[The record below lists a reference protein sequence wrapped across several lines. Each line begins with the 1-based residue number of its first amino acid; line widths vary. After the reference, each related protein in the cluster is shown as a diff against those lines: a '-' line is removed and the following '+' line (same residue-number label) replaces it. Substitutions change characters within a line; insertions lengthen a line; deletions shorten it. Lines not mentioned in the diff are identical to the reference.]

1 MIYSSPLWSKCCA
14 YALLMRWHRP
24 VGALLLLWPS
34 LWALWIA
41 GNGNPSPSLVL
52 IFTIGVFLTRSAGC
66 VINDFADRHW
76 DGAVKRTCKRPLV
89 TGSVSAREALG
100 LFAILSLLAAGL
112 LLPLNNLTR
121 CFAVPALLLMI
132 IYPYMKRFTSAPQL
146 VLGLAFGW
154 SIPMAF
160 AAQTGQVPLI
170 AWFLFLLSGIW
181 TLAYDTIYALV
192 DREED
197 LQVGIKSTAILW
209 GHWDTRAIA
218 ALHTLMLILLVI
230 LGQQLRLGLPFY
242 LSLLAAAGMISY
254 LHVLIKDRQADA
266 CLLAFTKSQWLGCF
280 VFLGLVFS
288 YLAN

>member
-1 MIYSSPLWSKCCA
+1 MTYLSPLLSKCHA

-41 GNGNPSPSLVL
+41 GNGNPSLLLVL
-52 IFTIGVFLTRSAGC
+52 IFIIGVFLTRSAGC

-76 DGAVKRTCKRPLV
+76 DGAVKRTCKRPLI

-100 LFAILSLLAAGL
+100 LFAMLSLLAASL

-121 CFAVPALLLMI
+121 CLALPALLLMI

-154 SIPMAF
+154 GVPMAF

-170 AWFLFLLSGIW
+170 GWFLFLLSCIW

-192 DREED
+192 DREDD

-209 GHWDTRAIA
+209 GQWDTRVIA
-218 ALHTLMLILLVI
+218 VLHSLLLILFVI
-230 LGQQLRLGLPFY
+230 LGQQLRLGPAFY
-242 LSLLAAAGMISY
+242 LSLLAAAGMMAY
-254 LHVLIKDRQADA
+254 LHYLIKDRQADA
-266 CLLAFTKSQWLGCF
+266 CLLAFTRSQWLGCF

-288 YLAN
+288 